1 MVNRSSTFWIE
12 EDYMVL
18 YLYFSVKWFVLLFSV
33 KDGTIVLARR
43 LTVFFALVVM
53 DDLVG
58 YIK

>member
-1 MVNRSSTFWIE
+1 
-12 EDYMVL
+12 MVL